1 MEDLLEKYA
10 IFLEDYA
17 NFLKN
22 NKLIIDIPLSSPEL
36 LEEASRIRAKSRVK
50 GENGIITVRLNE
62 GNPEHWV
69 HFEGEIIMTF
79 DKLYKPLRLEIEI
92 KDMMG
97 SEKILKKLEE
107 QKYSDIKYENE
118 LIEIVLANGES
129 EHWAHFE
136 GEIVMVLDKSFRP
149 LKLEIE
155 ITDTMDSEKVL
166 INAGLL
172 FTS

>member
-22 NKLIIDIPLSSPEL
+22 NKPIIDIPLSSHEL
-36 LEEASRIRAKSRVK
+36 LAEASRIRAKSRVK

-79 DKLYKPLRLEIEI
+79 DKLYRPLKLEIEI

-97 SEKILKKLEE
+97 SEKVLKKIRRTKTLR
-107 QKYSDIKYENE
+107 Y
-118 LIEIVLANGES
+118 
-129 EHWAHFE
+129 
-136 GEIVMVLDKSFRP
+136 
-149 LKLEIE
+149 
-155 ITDTMDSEKVL
+155 
-166 INAGLL
+166 
-172 FTS
+172 

>member
-1 MEDLLEKYA
+1 LEDLLEKYA

-50 GENGIITVRLNE
+50 GENGIINVRLNE
-62 GNPEHWV
+62 GNFEHWA
-69 HFEGEIIMTF
+69 HFEGEIIMTL

-97 SEKILKKLEE
+97 NEKILKKIRRTKIL
-107 QKYSDIKYENE
+107 
-118 LIEIVLANGES
+118 
-129 EHWAHFE
+129 
-136 GEIVMVLDKSFRP
+136 
-149 LKLEIE
+149 
-155 ITDTMDSEKVL
+155 
-166 INAGLL
+166 
-172 FTS
+172 

>member
-10 IFLEDYA
+10 KFLEDYA

-22 NKLIIDIPLSSPEL
+22 NKPIIDIPLSSYEL
-36 LEEASRIRAKSRVK
+36 LAEASRIRAKSRVK

-62 GNPEHWV
+62 GNPEHRAY
-69 HFEGEIIMTF
+69 FEGEIIMTF
-79 DKLYKPLRLEIEI
+79 DKLYRPLRLEIEI

-97 SEKILKKLEE
+97 SEKVLKKLEE
-107 QKYSDIKYENE
+107 QKLSDIKYENE
-118 LIEIVLANGES
+118 VIEIVLANGEP

-136 GEIVMVLDKSFRP
+136 GEVVMVLDRLHRP

-155 ITDTMDSEKVL
+155 IKDIMDSEKVL
-166 INAGLL
+166 INADLL
-172 FTS
+172 STS